1 MKKLSLILLLNCLHF
16 FIFSQNSL
24 DSRGLMPV
32 DTIWVGRESTVY
44 VILPEPVSLFDIG
57 NKDYV
62 GKIENGSI
70 IFLKATNPFAKPSTM
85 LIQYGN
91 TIFQGYVAFRE
102 KIEKPF
108 YDFRASQKTD
118 LSDKPKMDKSPKLS
132 LGRLKE
138 ASDNINLKEK
148 NSDVIVKLVSIFN
161 DQQATYLKFE
171 VTNQSTIIYQVDY
184 VSFIYKTHVK
194 RKKRNQLT
202 PQQQEIEPLEFEA
215 PMMIGAGGMESFMY
229 AIPLYSA
236 TENDYLEVVFREGKG
251 ARLYSLGNGLRIKDV
266 KIQSHQGR

>member
-1 MKKLSLILLLNCLHF
+1 MKNLLFILLLNCLHPYS
-16 FIFSQNSL
+16 FSQNSL
-24 DSRGLMPV
+24 GSNDSSLV
-32 DTIWVGRESTVY
+32 DTIWVGRENTVY
-44 VILPEPVSLFDIG
+44 VILPESISLFDIG
-57 NKDYV
+57 NKDYI

-70 IFLKATNPFAKPSTM
+70 MFLKATNPFAKPSTM

-91 TIFQGYVAFRE
+91 TIFKGYVAYRE
-102 KIEKPF
+102 KIDKPF
-108 YDFRASQKTD
+108 YDFRALPKIDLTPKTNTE
-118 LSDKPKMDKSPKLS
+118 KPPKLS

-138 ASDNINLKEK
+138 SSSNINLKEK
-148 NSDVIVKLVSIFN
+148 NSDVIVKLVNVFN

-171 VTNQSTIIYQVDY
+171 VMNQSTIIYQVDY

-202 PQQQEIEPLEFEA
+202 PQQQEIEPIEFEA

-251 ARLYSLGNGLRIKDV
+251 ARLITMNIPAK
-266 KIQSHQGR
+266 KILTANLL

>member
-1 MKKLSLILLLNCLHF
+1 MKNLFFILLLNCFHTSA
-16 FIFSQNSL
+16 FSQNSL
-24 DSRGLMPV
+24 ESCGSSPV

-44 VILPEPVSLFDIG
+44 VILPESISLFDIG

-70 IFLKATNPFAKPSTM
+70 IFLKATNAYAKPSTM
-85 LIQYGN
+85 IIQYGN
-91 TIFQGYVAFRE
+91 TIFKGYVAYRE
-102 KIEKPF
+102 KIDKPF
-108 YDFRASQKTD
+108 YDFRILPKSELASKLKTD
-118 LSDKPKMDKSPKLS
+118 KSSKLS

-138 ASDNINLKEK
+138 ASSNINLKEK
-148 NSDVIVKLVSIFN
+148 NSDVIVKLVNIFN

-171 VTNQSTIIYQVDY
+171 VMNQSTIIYQVDY

-215 PMMIGAGGMESFMY
+215 PMMIGSGGMESFMY

-251 ARLYSLGNGLRIKDV
+251 ARLITMNIPAK
-266 KIQSHQGR
+266 KILTANLL

>member
-1 MKKLSLILLLNCLHF
+1 MKNILLILLLSYLNNF
-16 FIFSQNSL
+16 TFSQNSL
-24 DSRGLMPV
+24 EFYGTMPV

-44 VILPEPVSLFDIG
+44 VILPESISLFDIG

-70 IFLKATNPFAKPSTM
+70 IFLKATNPFAKPSTL

-91 TIFQGYVAFRE
+91 TIFKGFVAYRE
-102 KIEKPF
+102 KIDKPF
-108 YDFRASQKTD
+108 YDFRALPKIDLDSKSKTD
-118 LSDKPKMDKSPKLS
+118 KMPKLS

-138 ASDNINLKEK
+138 ASGNINLKEK
-148 NSDVIVKLVSIFN
+148 NSDVVVKLVNVFN

-171 VTNQSTIIYQVDY
+171 VSNESTIIYQVDY
-184 VSFIYKTHVK
+184 VSFIYKTRVK

-251 ARLYSLGNGLRIKDV
+251 ARLITMNIPAK
-266 KIQSHQGR
+266 KILTANLL

>member
-1 MKKLSLILLLNCLHF
+1 MKKLLVILLLNCLQSSL
-16 FIFSQNSL
+16 FSQNSL
-24 DSRGLMPV
+24 ESFGSSLV

-44 VILPEPVSLFDIG
+44 VILPELISLFDIG

-91 TIFQGYVAFRE
+91 TIFKGYVAFRE

-108 YDFRASQKTD
+108 YDFRA
-118 LSDKPKMDKSPKLS
+118 LPKMDTDSKLKADKSPKLS

-138 ASDNINLKEK
+138 ASSNISLKEK
-148 NSDVIVKLVSIFN
+148 NSDVIVKLVNIFN
-161 DQQATYLKFE
+161 DKEATYLKFE
-171 VTNQSTIIYQVDY
+171 VSNESTIIYQVDY

-202 PQQQEIEPLEFEA
+202 PQQQEVEPLEFEA

-236 TENDYLEVVFREGKG
+236 TENDYLEIVFREGKG
-251 ARLYSLGNGLRIKDV
+251 ARLITMNIPAK
-266 KIQSHQGR
+266 KILTANLL